1 MKRTDKQLKR
11 FHAWAKRTG
20 YDFGTKRAGGSRI
33 SQSAIDQMRH
43 KPYGGLCEQAN
54 TEEA

>member
-43 KPYGGLCEQAN
+43 KPYGGLCEQTN